1 MATGP
6 DQPLVATREIVVVM
20 RVVVGPAGRVLYG
33 HVVDDD
39 DQPIRSFV
47 GLEDVGTALQ
57 EVIERTG
64 AIACL
69 PSPIAPDLTDL
80 GPDERG

>member
-1 MATGP
+1 MAAGP
-6 DQPLVATREIVVVM
+6 DQPLGATRETWVVM

-64 AIACL
+64 ASARA
-69 PSPIAPDLTDL
+69 PSPVAPELTDL
-80 GPDERG
+80 GTDEQG